1 MNLFRHIPTI
11 QMFDHTI
18 AYYDNWFNF
27 DDDDDDDDGDEDG
40 DDDDGNDNNDDDD
53 DDKDD
58 DNVDGDE
65 EDDVEDDDKWLLF
78 CNSSMSLHLANWFN
92 NELIISS
99 LDFNCF
105 RRK

>member
-27 DDDDDDDDGDEDG
+27 DDDDDDDGDEDG
-40 DDDDGNDNNDDDD
+40 DDEDGDDNNDDD

-58 DNVDGDE
+58 DNVDGDA
-65 EDDVEDDDKWLLF
+65 EDDDDDLMLEVVG
-78 CNSSMSLHLANWFN
+78 SSQKGAIFKNF
-92 NELIISS
+92 
-99 LDFNCF
+99 
-105 RRK
+105 

>member
-27 DDDDDDDDGDEDG
+27 DDDDDGDEDG
-40 DDDDGNDNNDDDD
+40 DDEDGDDNNDDDD

-58 DNVDGDE
+58 DNVDGDA
-65 EDDVEDDDKWLLF
+65 EDDDDDLMLEVVG
-78 CNSSMSLHLANWFN
+78 SSQKGAIFKNF
-92 NELIISS
+92 
-99 LDFNCF
+99 
-105 RRK
+105 